1 MPLIFKTSD
10 IDLVGCIY
18 VLRFIYVHLSVS
30 VYVTTIEEET
40 VNLNE
45 NKEVKWE
52 SLDRQK

>member
-10 IDLVGCIY
+10 IDLVGCVY
-18 VLRFIYVHLSVS
+18 VLRFIYVYLSVS

-52 SLDRQK
+52 GLDRQK